1 MIRRVK
7 LARKRGFTRLSSKR
21 QITLPLKVVQELGL
35 STGDQLRVDTDGD
48 QIVLSREEGLA
59 ERRLRAIREVAGGMP
74 GAYEPGYL
82 DRLRDEWR

>member
-1 MIRRVK
+1 MTERVK
-7 LARKRGFTRLSSKR
+7 LARRRGFTRLSSKR
-21 QITLPLKVVQELGL
+21 QITLPLKVVQDLGL
-35 STGDQLRVDTDGD
+35 SPGDHLRVDTDGD

-59 ERRLRAIREVAGGMP
+59 ERRLRAIREVAGSMP